1 MAGKRTSGM
10 AALGA
15 THILLGAL
23 GALACIVGLLGAL
36 IVAFAPSFIDVS
48 KLPLH
53 LTTEDLV
60 RTRTPAIGL
69 AVLCAIRVVTSVIL
83 IVAGIRVLDVAPAGR
98 RLSLIAAYTW
108 TFTNVF
114 EAFIL
119 GEPLV
124 WVLVNT
130 AYPLVTEWLFL
141 RKSWRAAF
149 SGDAVSGEPQE
160 A

>member
-1 MAGKRTSGM
+1 MAGKRTRGM

-23 GALACIVGLLGAL
+23 GALACIVGLLVAL

-53 LTTEDLV
+53 LTTEDLA
-60 RTRTPAIGL
+60 RTRSPAIGL

-83 IVAGIRVLDVAPAGR
+83 VVAGIRVLDVAPAGR

-124 WVLVNT
+124 WVLLNT
-130 AYPLVTEWLFL
+130 AYPLATEWLFL
-141 RKSWRAAF
+141 RKSWRVAF
-149 SGDAVSGEPQE
+149 SRDGVSGEPQE